1 MHMSNS
7 DLIALVAGVVTLVG
21 AVITA
26 LQYRRSNPKS
36 RISADVRAAPIVN
49 KLGQGSGWDK
59 LVVQHSGNVVQNPY
73 VLIVTLESTGRADIQ
88 SSRFDAGKPLILECG
103 APIIALL
110 SDDPEAD
117 LGRVNP
123 AGLFR
128 AEGDNVLFGP
138 ALLKKG
144 RPAQT
149 TVLLD
154 GRPKWAWNDRNLID
168 VKIQPGRGRD
178 AVGFLRGHFSLGT
191 IAAIATVGA
200 LLVAVATFALQ
211 FFGPQL
217 GIGSRSVPP
226 PVQTRLDGTYPQ
238 AGCSVDAI
246 TLKSI
251 PIARAS
257 EPSPFALVTVL
268 HSPGCETSWVHVSN
282 QLSGTTV
289 TKYIERGPA
298 EGLPSVS
305 FTSPDITGDVQATPE
320 AKNSF
325 TRQVYAPGCVLVRVE
340 FTDAT
345 GIRLGEVPLQPVC

>member
-1 MHMSNS
+1 M
-7 DLIALVAGVVTLVG
+7 
-21 AVITA
+21 
-26 LQYRRSNPKS
+26 
-36 RISADVRAAPIVN
+36 
-49 KLGQGSGWDK
+49 
-59 LVVQHSGNVVQNPY
+59 
-73 VLIVTLESTGRADIQ
+73 
-88 SSRFDAGKPLILECG
+88 
-103 APIIALL
+103 
-110 SDDPEAD
+110 
-117 LGRVNP
+117 
-123 AGLFR
+123 
-128 AEGDNVLFGP
+128 
-138 ALLKKG
+138 
-144 RPAQT
+144 
-149 TVLLD
+149 
-154 GRPKWAWNDRNLID
+154 
-168 VKIQPGRGRD
+168 
-178 AVGFLRGHFSLGT
+178 GFLRGHFSLGT
-191 IAAIATVGA
+191 IAAIATVGT

-251 PIARAS
+251 PIASAS